1 MSKVNLFHYATSE
14 LSQDA
19 FICWLLAHGMEE
31 HKVED
36 PLLCT
41 CALDFIRRVPG
52 LENAQQIDEIKQQ
65 YLNIDVLVIVG
76 DMHVII
82 EDKTYTNLHDNQI
95 DVYTNSLVKKGI
107 PQSHIRTVFYKIVEQ
122 PNRERVDREY
132 TRSDI
137 LDILRKYKA
146 CKNDIFQDYIWRTW
160 SRSRLAQKDLSG
172 SLSMH
177 GDMTAHVVSLRA
189 CKIDRQSTMSR
200 AGAT

>member
-31 HKVED
+31 HQVED
-36 PLLCT
+36 PLLCA

-65 YLNIDVLVIVG
+65 YLKIDVLVI
-76 DMHVII
+76 
-82 EDKTYTNLHDNQI
+82 KT
-95 DVYTNSLVKKGI
+95 
-107 PQSHIRTVFYKIVEQ
+107 
-122 PNRERVDREY
+122 
-132 TRSDI
+132 
-137 LDILRKYKA
+137 
-146 CKNDIFQDYIWRTW
+146 IWRTW
-160 SRSRLAQKDLSG
+160 SRSRLAQKDLSS